1 VSGIDGSS
9 EVRGKITEK
18 SVRFPVGN
26 TCRDV
31 AVWAVKS
38 RVSLLF
44 YAEVQT
50 EYNKESKYF
59 IKPKKTSYNLDTRKF
74 PN

>member
-1 VSGIDGSS
+1 M
-9 EVRGKITEK
+9 
-18 SVRFPVGN
+18 GN
-26 TCRDV
+26 TYTDV